1 MFLLLLNMNKLFKNL
16 KMHHHKAQN
25 GKEITI
31 IIKTPRENLAVV
43 LLVLWDAAELRDAVF
58 TVFYCS
64 SVCTYTSNSCVTEE
78 MRKHLFHLCYWE
90 FSCGPERER
99 SSFIRSEET
108 NESYLEQFFISMF
121 VVQVICPERVYMYT
135 EVYKFVCFSG
145 EQ

>member
-16 KMHHHKAQN
+16 KMHRHKAQN

-58 TVFYCS
+58 TVFYRS
-64 SVCTYTSNSCVTEE
+64 SVCTCTSNSCVTEE

-90 FSCGPERER
+90 FSCGPESER